1 MDLTAETRA
10 TAATA
15 AVAGVVGLA
24 VTLHGAIRNQP
35 AHSLSGICITM
46 IALTGLILIAIR
58 KWTTDTSAERAIL
71 AAAQREAQA
80 RRDTY
85 FAAQAALEN
94 EQGRLNRDMAAE
106 RAGLTARLKTE
117 RDAMA
122 AEFEERRASLIAETM
137 EATVLMIR
145 DGKLACEPSEPGN
158 LIQFPAPQQERAAER
173 ARAREHGVV
182 GP

>member
-10 TAATA
+10 AAIGS

-24 VTLHGAIRNQP
+24 VTLHGAIRDQP
-35 AHSLSGICITM
+35 AHSVSGVCITM
-46 IALTGLILIAIR
+46 IALTGLILIALR
-58 KWTTDTSAERAIL
+58 KWTTDTRTERTIL

-80 RRDTY
+80 ERARY

-106 RAGLTARLKTE
+106 RAGLNARLRAE
-117 RDAMA
+117 RERLHE
-122 AEFEERRASLIAETM
+122 EFEEQRATLVSETM
-137 EATVLMIR
+137 EATFLLMR
-145 DGKLACEPSEPGN
+145 DGKFDPEASPPGN
-158 LIQFPAPQQERAAER
+158 LIQFPHQQPQQQPQR
-173 ARAREHGVV
+173 ARSREHGVV

>member
-10 TAATA
+10 AAIAA

-35 AHSLSGICITM
+35 AHSVSGVCITM
-46 IALTGLILIAIR
+46 IALTGLILIALR
-58 KWTTDTSAERAIL
+58 KWTKDTSDDRRIL

-80 RRDTY
+80 RRDVY

-106 RAGLTARLKTE
+106 RAGLNARLKAE
-117 RDAMA
+117 RDRLHE
-122 AEFEERRASLIAETM
+122 EFEEQRATLIAETM
-137 EATVLMIR
+137 EATFLLMR
-145 DGKLACEPSEPGN
+145 DGKFDPEASPPGN
-158 LIQFPAPQQERAAER
+158 LIQFPHQQPQPQR
-173 ARAREHGVV
+173 ARSREHGVV